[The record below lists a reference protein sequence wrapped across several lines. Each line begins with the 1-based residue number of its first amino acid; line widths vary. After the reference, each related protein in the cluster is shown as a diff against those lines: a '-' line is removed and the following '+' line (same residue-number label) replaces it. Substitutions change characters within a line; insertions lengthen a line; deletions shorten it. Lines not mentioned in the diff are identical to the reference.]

1 MDQQVSS
8 TDVLSDMLR
17 IVRLT
22 GGIFLKG
29 SFGAPWAVASGGR
42 QAVAHMLRPG
52 AKHVTMFHMIV
63 EGRCRIELPGC
74 EAVILDAGDLIL
86 LPFGDRHI
94 MRNGDVAPV
103 EADDMVADLV
113 AEGVMTFK
121 HGEGAERTNF
131 VCGYVQSSDLF
142 FNPVFGTLPPLIV
155 ERIGQEPVTSSLANS
170 ARLLLDEV
178 GALRPGSRDMLGRL
192 MEMLF
197 IEMLRRYAAR
207 LSPETA
213 GWLGALND
221 PVVGRALQA
230 MHAKPMEDWTVESL
244 ALSVGASRS
253 VLAERFKTI
262 LGQPPMQ
269 YLGVWRLQ
277 LATDMLREKRHSIA
291 EIAVEVGYESEAAF
305 NRAFKRHLGLP
316 PGAWRDQA
324 SAARS

>member
-1 MDQQVSS
+1 MDKQIAS
-8 TDVLSDMLR
+8 TDVLSDMLKV
-17 IVRLT
+17 VRLT
-22 GGIFLKG
+22 GSIFIKG
-29 SFGAPWAVASGGR
+29 SFGTPWAVASGGR
-42 QAVAHMLRPG
+42 RAIAHMLRSG

-63 EGRCRIELPGC
+63 EGQCRIALPGSD
-74 EAVILDAGDLIL
+74 AVILEAGDLIL

-94 MRNGDVAPV
+94 MSNGDVTPV

-113 AEGVMTFK
+113 AEGVMTFN
-121 HGEGAERTNF
+121 HGAGADRTKF

-155 ERIGQEPVTSSLANS
+155 ERTEKEPVTSALAHS
-170 ARLLLDEV
+170 ARLLLDE
-178 GALRPGSRDMLGRL
+178 AENLRPGSRELLGRL

-197 IEMLRRYAAR
+197 VEMLRRYAAR

-230 MHAKPMEDWTVESL
+230 MHANPMADWTVESL

-253 VLAERFKTI
+253 ALAERFKVT

-269 YLGVWRLQ
+269 YLSAWRLQ
-277 LATDMLREKRHSIA
+277 LATGMLRESRRSIA
-291 EIAVEVGYESEAAF
+291 EIAAEIGYESEAAF
-305 NRAFKRHLGLP
+305 NRAFKRHLGVP

-324 SAARS
+324 AVAGA

>member
-1 MDQQVSS
+1 MDKQIASN
-8 TDVLSDMLR
+8 DVLSDMLR
-17 IVRLT
+17 VVRLT
-22 GGIFLKG
+22 GSIFLKG

-42 QAVAHMLRPG
+42 RAVAHMLRPG

-74 EAVILDAGDLIL
+74 DPVILEAGDLIL

-94 MRNGDVAPV
+94 MSNGDALPV
-103 EADDMVADLV
+103 EADDMIADLV

-121 HGEGAERTNF
+121 HGEGANHTNF
-131 VCGYVQSSDLF
+131 VCGFVQSSDLF

-155 ERIGQEPVTSSLANS
+155 ERAGQEPVTSSLANS

-178 GALRPGSRDMLGRL
+178 EGLRPGSRELLGRL

-197 IEMLRRYAAR
+197 VEMLRRYAAR
-207 LSPETA
+207 LTPETA

-230 MHAKPMEDWTVESL
+230 IHAKPMEDWTVESL

-253 VLAERFKTI
+253 VLAERFKGT

-269 YLGVWRLQ
+269 YLSAWRLQ
-277 LATDMLREKRHSIA
+277 LATEMLRESRRSIA
-291 EIAVEVGYESEAAF
+291 DIAAEIGYESEAAF
-305 NRAFKRHLGLP
+305 NRAFKRHIGLP

-324 SAARS
+324 AGAPV